1 MPPFP
6 PAEINLSQSQEVLF
20 IAAAVVVCLLVGL
33 AAALLGRRSGRR
45 AISQR
50 LASLGTRLGLDP
62 PEDEYN
68 IETSLSYLEQVTGG
82 AAQAV
87 TESSSDAIRLRRS
100 LDTLTQGVVLCD
112 ENGTVIY
119 RNGRANALMVS
130 RHGDA
135 LAAQAVTEV
144 LEDAWHQGS
153 AERTLDLYGPPRR
166 TLQVRA
172 RQIDDG
178 RRPLGV
184 IALIEDVSERRRLE
198 EIRRDFVANVSHE
211 LKTPMG
217 ALGLL
222 AETLVSEPDPDVAQ
236 RLAGRIHNEAFRVSR
251 IIDDLLDLS
260 RIESEEA
267 PPREPVLVNLVMAD
281 AIERV
286 RATADQRGI
295 EIVLHEPSP
304 PVAVMGDRRQLV
316 SAMHALLENAITYS
330 YDNSKVVVTGTVQRT
345 HSNLDH
351 PSVGSSAV
359 TSGEGRA
366 WEAPANRGGAR
377 GARRRNAGLGETG
390 GGGPGRGTDR
400 PGRHRGASLHARDPR
415 PVHGARRV
423 RDLGRGGDRHHG
435 TGTGIAGPTRR
446 GGRRDGSAGD
456 TRGGV
461 AQLAHRG
468 ARQRAPVRAGPRHRD
483 PRPGPRPHLRALL
496 PGRPRPQPRHRRY
509 RPRPLNSASRRQQ
522 PPGLGRRRVPRGR
535 GIDLHPRPAH
545 SGGARRM
552 SKAGT
557 SKAPGRKGGRAATG
571 EGPVKVLLA
580 EDEESFIEAL
590 MIGLSNEGF
599 RVTVARDGSEALQLF
614 EETAPDILLL
624 DLMLPKLSGI
634 DVCRTIRARSQVP
647 IIMVTAKGTEID
659 TVVALEVGADD
670 YVTKPYRL
678 RELVA
683 RMRAVLRRTP
693 GGPES
698 ADVAGAIEFG
708 SDGAWESNGIKVDF
722 DQRRVFVRGEE
733 VHLRRKEFELLRLLV
748 ENSGRVL
755 TRDVLIDR
763 VWGTDYIGDTK
774 TLDVHIK
781 RLRSRIEADPST
793 PLLITTV
800 RGVGYRFAA
809 AS

>member
-1 MPPFP
+1 MPLSGPG
-6 PAEINLSQSQEVLF
+6 EVNLSQTQEIIFIAGAVLVAVLVGF
-20 IAAAVVVCLLVGL
+20 IAAY
-33 AAALLGRRSGRR
+33 LGRRSGRR

-50 LASLGTRLGLDP
+50 LAALGTRLGLDP
-62 PEDEYN
+62 PDDEYN
-68 IETSLSYLEQVTGG
+68 IETSLAYLEQVTGG

-112 ENGTVIY
+112 ENGSVIY

-144 LEDAWHQGS
+144 LEDAWHEGS

-330 YDNSKVVVTGTVQRT
+330 YDNSKVVVTGTVQR
-345 HSNLDH
+345 SNPNLEH
-351 PSVGSSAV
+351 RSVVRSSLGDGSLQ
-359 TSGEGRA
+359 
-366 WEAPANRGGAR
+366 GGSI
-377 GARRRNAGLGETG
+377 GGGSLGETPLG
-390 GGGPGRGTDR
+390 EGTAGDGAPEPETGETPAVNVTGPDSVPETVEREGGPGGAGLHPRNPR
-400 PGRHRGASLHARDPR
+400 PGDAAGRHRRR
-415 PVHGARRV
+415 RHGGHRHHRAVFTGRRA
-423 RDLGRGGDRHHG
+423 GRHRRNRSGGDHG
-435 TGTGIAGPTRR
+435 GHLPE
-446 GGRRDGSAGD
+446 
-456 TRGGV
+456 
-461 AQLAHRG
+461 LAHRG
-468 ARQRAPVRAGPRHRD
+468 A
-483 PRPGPRPHLRALL
+483 
-496 PGRPRPQPRHRRY
+496 
-509 RPRPLNSASRRQQ
+509 
-522 PPGLGRRRVPRGR
+522 
-535 GIDLHPRPAH
+535 
-545 SGGARRM
+545 
-552 SKAGT
+552 
-557 SKAPGRKGGRAATG
+557 
-571 EGPVKVLLA
+571 
-580 EDEESFIEAL
+580 
-590 MIGLSNEGF
+590 
-599 RVTVARDGSEALQLF
+599 
-614 EETAPDILLL
+614 
-624 DLMLPKLSGI
+624 
-634 DVCRTIRARSQVP
+634 
-647 IIMVTAKGTEID
+647 
-659 TVVALEVGADD
+659 
-670 YVTKPYRL
+670 
-678 RELVA
+678 
-683 RMRAVLRRTP
+683 
-693 GGPES
+693 
-698 ADVAGAIEFG
+698 
-708 SDGAWESNGIKVDF
+708 
-722 DQRRVFVRGEE
+722 
-733 VHLRRKEFELLRLLV
+733 
-748 ENSGRVL
+748 
-755 TRDVLIDR
+755 
-763 VWGTDYIGDTK
+763 
-774 TLDVHIK
+774 
-781 RLRSRIEADPST
+781 
-793 PLLITTV
+793 
-800 RGVGYRFAA
+800 
-809 AS
+809 

>member
-1 MPPFP
+1 MPTTPTT
-6 PAEINLSQSQEVLF
+6 AVAGLSHSQEIL
-20 IAAAVVVCLLVGL
+20 ILIGAAVLVVV
-33 AAALLGRRSGRR
+33 AIWVAALLGRRSGRR

-50 LASLGTRLGLDP
+50 LAALGTRLGLDP

-68 IETSLSYLEQVTGG
+68 IETSLAYLEQVTGG

-144 LEDAWHQGS
+144 LEDAWHEGS

-172 RQIDDG
+172 HQIDDG

-222 AETLVSEPDPDVAQ
+222 AETLVSEPDPEVAQ

-330 YDNSKVVVTGTVQRT
+330 YDDSKVVVSGTVQRVNP
-345 HSNLDH
+345 NLSRPAMRGNELDLDVDLGSGEVRLGDLYTDTNADTLSGGGASGH
-351 PSVGSSAV
+351 GDEHGAKAGAGAGAGAVSDSAGAGADADADEADSGDVEEPMPPTPAEGTAVDLDQEIDEGPVEPVFIPEILDNFTSPAETPAAAGTTVPPVSSA
-359 TSGEGRA
+359 
-366 WEAPANRGGAR
+366 
-377 GARRRNAGLGETG
+377 AGLGATPGTAGAGGAGGGAPAEGDAVAVTETTSSIPNWRIEERDNVRISVQDHGVGIPARDLDRIFERFYRVDHGRSRDTG
-390 GGGPGRGTDR
+390 GT
-400 PGRHRGASLHARDPR
+400 
-415 PVHGARRV
+415 
-423 RDLGRGGDRHHG
+423 
-435 TGTGIAGPTRR
+435 
-446 GGRRDGSAGD
+446 
-456 TRGGV
+456 
-461 AQLAHRG
+461 
-468 ARQRAPVRAGPRHRD
+468 
-483 PRPGPRPHLRALL
+483 
-496 PGRPRPQPRHRRY
+496 
-509 RPRPLNSASRRQQ
+509 
-522 PPGLGRRRVPRGR
+522 GLGLSIVRHVANNHQGWVDVESRE
-535 GIDLHPRPAH
+535 
-545 SGGARRM
+545 
-552 SKAGT
+552 
-557 SKAPGRKGGRAATG
+557 G
-571 EGPVKVLLA
+571 EGSTFTLVLPVQGQG
-580 EDEESFIEAL
+580 E
-590 MIGLSNEGF
+590 
-599 RVTVARDGSEALQLF
+599 RVV
-614 EETAPDILLL
+614 
-624 DLMLPKLSGI
+624 
-634 DVCRTIRARSQVP
+634 
-647 IIMVTAKGTEID
+647 
-659 TVVALEVGADD
+659 
-670 YVTKPYRL
+670 
-678 RELVA
+678 
-683 RMRAVLRRTP
+683 
-693 GGPES
+693 
-698 ADVAGAIEFG
+698 
-708 SDGAWESNGIKVDF
+708 
-722 DQRRVFVRGEE
+722 
-733 VHLRRKEFELLRLLV
+733 
-748 ENSGRVL
+748 
-755 TRDVLIDR
+755 
-763 VWGTDYIGDTK
+763 
-774 TLDVHIK
+774 
-781 RLRSRIEADPST
+781 
-793 PLLITTV
+793 
-800 RGVGYRFAA
+800 
-809 AS
+809 

>member
-1 MPPFP
+1 MTQ
-6 PAEINLSQSQEVLF
+6 AILF
-20 IAAAVVVCLLVGL
+20 IAIAVAVCFLVGL

-62 PEDEYN
+62 PEDEN
-68 IETSLSYLEQVTGG
+68 NVETSLAYLEQVTGG

-135 LAAQAVTEV
+135 LAAQAVTDV
-144 LEDAWHQGS
+144 LEDAWHEGS

-304 PVAVMGDRRQLV
+304 PVAVLGDRRQLV

-330 YDNSKVVVTGTVQRT
+330 YDNSKVVVTGAVQRFNP
-345 HSNLDH
+345 NLSH
-351 PSVGSSAV
+351 PAVVGAL
-359 TSGEGRA
+359 GEGIDF
-366 WEAPANRGGAR
+366 
-377 GARRRNAGLGETG
+377 G
-390 GGGPGRGTDR
+390 GGDTGDEAGHTDPITGELPAVGTPPAVGAKSSSSGATRDDDAMTNDDAPKTAGVVGPVFTPEILDQYAPLEGAA
-400 PGRHRGASLHARDPR
+400 PGAS
-415 PVHGARRV
+415 
-423 RDLGRGGDRHHG
+423 
-435 TGTGIAGPTRR
+435 
-446 GGRRDGSAGD
+446 
-456 TRGGV
+456 
-461 AQLAHRG
+461 
-468 ARQRAPVRAGPRHRD
+468 
-483 PRPGPRPHLRALL
+483 
-496 PGRPRPQPRHRRY
+496 
-509 RPRPLNSASRRQQ
+509 
-522 PPGLGRRRVPRGR
+522 
-535 GIDLHPRPAH
+535 
-545 SGGARRM
+545 
-552 SKAGT
+552 
-557 SKAPGRKGGRAATG
+557 AATG
-571 EGPVKVLLA
+571 TTAPTMPVPPIVTA
-580 EDEESFIEAL
+580 ENDTAGSGAGEATAAPNWHIEERDNVRLSVQDHGVGIPARDLDRIFERFYRVDHGRSRDTGGTGL
-590 MIGLSNEGF
+590 GLSIVRHVANNHQGWVDVESREGEGSTF
-599 RVTVARDGSEALQLF
+599 TLVLPVQAERVA
-614 EETAPDILLL
+614 
-624 DLMLPKLSGI
+624 
-634 DVCRTIRARSQVP
+634 
-647 IIMVTAKGTEID
+647 
-659 TVVALEVGADD
+659 
-670 YVTKPYRL
+670 
-678 RELVA
+678 
-683 RMRAVLRRTP
+683 
-693 GGPES
+693 
-698 ADVAGAIEFG
+698 
-708 SDGAWESNGIKVDF
+708 
-722 DQRRVFVRGEE
+722 
-733 VHLRRKEFELLRLLV
+733 
-748 ENSGRVL
+748 
-755 TRDVLIDR
+755 
-763 VWGTDYIGDTK
+763 
-774 TLDVHIK
+774 
-781 RLRSRIEADPST
+781 
-793 PLLITTV
+793 
-800 RGVGYRFAA
+800 
-809 AS
+809 